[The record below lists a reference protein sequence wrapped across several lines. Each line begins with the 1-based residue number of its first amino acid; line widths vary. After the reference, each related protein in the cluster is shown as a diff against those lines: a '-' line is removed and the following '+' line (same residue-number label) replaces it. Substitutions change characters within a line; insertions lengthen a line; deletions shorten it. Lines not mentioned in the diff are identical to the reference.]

1 MAKYLSQEWLDLQKD
16 LAQEFPERPG
26 ATARMQYNEPSDLDR
41 GVIINTA
48 SVAAYDGQIGQASYS
63 AAKGGVVGM
72 TLPIARELAEYQIR
86 VMTIAPGTF
95 GTPLLSALPAAA
107 QESLAQQIPHPK
119 RLGDPAEFAALV
131 CHIVANGM
139 LNGEVIRIDGAI
151 RMAPR

>member
-1 MAKYLSQEWLDLQKD
+1 
-16 LAQEFPERPG
+16 
-26 ATARMQYNEPSDLDR
+26 
-41 GVIINTA
+41 
-48 SVAAYDGQIGQASYS
+48 
-63 AAKGGVVGM
+63 
-72 TLPIARELAEYQIR
+72 
-86 VMTIAPGTF
+86 
-95 GTPLLSALPAAA
+95 LSALPAAA